1 MTRSYRPHVTREPG
15 RVSKTSM
22 TNNDSYDVVGQTIH
36 RVRSRASA
44 GTIGVNIAL
53 GDSSSDWT
61 GDRTISC
68 NYSDDVRTKITHRAR
83 LRVEPVNDKR
93 Q

>member
-1 MTRSYRPHVTREPG
+1 MR
-15 RVSKTSM
+15 
-22 TNNDSYDVVGQTIH
+22 NDETYDVVGQTIH

-53 GDSSSDWT
+53 GDSSSDRT

-68 NYSDDVRTKITHRAR
+68 NYSDDVRTKTSHRAR
-83 LRVEPVNDKR
+83 QRVEPVNDKR